1 MLLIDTYNVLHTSGV
16 LPPDLAGLDA
26 EGLADLIAT
35 SRYSDRAVKLVCDGS
50 RAGSG
55 SRRPGVEFLFAGPGA
70 EADDLLERIIR
81 TNSAPRRLL
90 VISSDRRVIA
100 AARRRRAATLP
111 SDRFLTQLAVDR
123 DRPQRLAPPAFT
135 QDIPLDS
142 YSVAHWMREFGLDP
156 GDVDELK
163 RRLAGRTPKPGQTKP
178 PAPGAPAAEPAPP
191 IRPDPAVEDPVLRA
205 ARQEWPGRIGLDD
218 LDMRKW
224 LGETQQ
230 QRSGHPIPPRGRG
243 RRAGS

>member
-1 MLLIDTYNVLHTSGV
+1 MLLIDTYNVLHTSGI

-26 EGLADLIAT
+26 DGLADLVAT
-35 SRYSDRAVKLVCDGS
+35 SRYSDRAVKLVCDGA
-50 RAGSG
+50 RASPG
-55 SRRPGVEFLFAGPGA
+55 SRRPDVEFLFAGPGA

-90 VISSDRRVIA
+90 VISSDRRVIT

-111 SDRFLTQLAVDR
+111 SDRFLAQLAADR

-163 RRLAGRTPKPGQTKP
+163 RRLTGRTPKPGQPK
-178 PAPGAPAAEPAPP
+178 APSAPAA
-191 IRPDPAVEDPVLRA
+191 DPVPLASTGPVVEDPVLRA

-224 LGETQQ
+224 LGETQHH
-230 QRSGHPIPPRGRG
+230 RPGHPIPPRGRG